1 MKIWELLLE
10 YDINKIRQLDSALAQ
25 RQPDRSRPQASSAQE
40 LADWL
45 ETEKKV
51 TSGELI
57 YWILSRY
64 LKPLSAGQYG
74 INRWEDIG
82 SRLLPALEKYTKLKN
97 KKKIPP
103 ERRDIN
109 QLKSLGE
116 LEELLDQFPDEEV
129 ASKKEQRSEEEQ
141 GYYATKKA
149 TLLYNDSQ
157 IKVVIPH
164 TKAASCYFGKN
175 TKWCTAARGDNMF
188 DAYNDQGPLY
198 IVLIK
203 PLNQRY
209 QFHWGETEEDFM
221 DERDKPI
228 NPKTIADQYPVLYQ
242 IFGPIGKKNKSLA
255 FNQNPNE
262 QDLIDTISK
271 DPYLIRTVN
280 NPSEKMQ
287 LTAVTK
293 NGDAIVNIKNP
304 SEQVKL
310 AAVKSFGQ
318 ALKHIQNPSEQV
330 QLQAVTNDG
339 MAIQYI
345 QNPSEQMK
353 LAAVKSQGRSIR
365 YIKNPTQEMQLIAV
379 TKDGA
384 AIEYIANPTE
394 EMQLIAVSKFGP
406 ALQWI
411 KKLNPSEQ
419 VQLAAVKNTGTAI
432 MNIENPSEQV
442 QLAAVKSNP
451 RAILYIKN
459 PTPRVVALAKQL
471 GVE

>member
-1 MKIWELLLE
+1 MKISELLFE
-10 YDINKIRQLDSALAQ
+10 YDLKKIQQLDSLLAQ
-25 RQPDRSRPQASSAQE
+25 RQPDRSRPKAASVKE

-45 ETEKKV
+45 ETEKKI
-51 TSGELI
+51 TSGELV

-64 LKPLSAGQYG
+64 LKILPNNRYG
-74 INRWEDIG
+74 INKWEDIG
-82 SRLLPALEKYTKLKN
+82 SRLIPGLEKYTKLKN

-103 ERRDIN
+103 EKRDIN
-109 QLKSLGE
+109 QIKSLGE

-129 ASKKEQRSEEEQ
+129 VSKKEQRSEEEQ
-141 GYYATKKA
+141 GFFSRKKA

-175 TKWCTAARGDNMF
+175 TKWCTAARSDNMF
-188 DAYNDQGPLY
+188 SAYHDQGPLY

-228 NPKTIADQYPVLYQ
+228 DPKKLADQYPVLYQ
-242 IFGPIGKKNKSLA
+242 IFAPIAKKNKSLA
-255 FNQNPNE
+255 FNKNPTE
-262 QDLIDTISK
+262 QDLIDAVLK
-271 DPYLIRTVN
+271 DPYLIRTIN

-287 LTAVTK
+287 LVAVTK
-293 NGDAIVNIKNP
+293 NGDAITYIKNP
-304 SEQVKL
+304 SEQVQL

-318 ALKHIQNPSEQV
+318 ALKHIENPSEQV

-339 MAIQYI
+339 LAIRYI

-353 LAAVKSQGRSIR
+353 LAAVKSEGTSLR
-365 YIKNPTQEMQLIAV
+365 YIKNPTEEMQLIAV
-379 TKDGA
+379 TNHGA

-394 EMQLIAVSKFGP
+394 EMQLIAVSKFVP

-411 KKLNPSEQ
+411 KNPSER
-419 VQLAAVKNTGTAI
+419 VQLAAVKETGTAI
-432 MNIENPSEQV
+432 MYIQNPSEEM
-442 QLAAVKSNP
+442 QLAAVKSEP
-451 RAILYIKN
+451 RAIHYIKN
-459 PTPRVVALAKQL
+459 PTPRVQALAKQL
-471 GVE
+471 GV